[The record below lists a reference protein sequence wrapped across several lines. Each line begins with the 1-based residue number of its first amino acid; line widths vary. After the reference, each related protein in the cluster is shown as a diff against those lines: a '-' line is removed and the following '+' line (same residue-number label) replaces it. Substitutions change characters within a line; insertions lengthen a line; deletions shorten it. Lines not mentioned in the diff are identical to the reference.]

1 MLIVSANKFFLVTL
15 FSLLFANFA
24 MVNDAFLQSII
35 FFTISL
41 FLSLIIYIKNYQ
53 TLLDDIKF
61 LYPLITICLT
71 GILFSSNNLFEFA
84 IRDLYYFCNHIII
97 ILFGFQLA
105 KIFSLKDYIISLTWL
120 SFSTFIF
127 FYFKLAYLNLSSLN
141 YIQEFSYTA
150 AYASLFPLAIT
161 SIFLYKY
168 LKIGLKGNLFSLMI
182 LFFFV
187 HIIVIDSRTSLVSLL
202 IYFSSIFFLLTNQ
215 SLKSIARFF
224 ISLSVFLFI
233 FFFIGNMLN
242 APMIERFYDT
252 FNEFNPNTRFNY
264 LSDVNL
270 YWRAYESYV
279 SLFDYLNLSLINQVF
294 GAGFGKEVFLGFEIN
309 LGGSDFSKIYVFH
322 NGYINLLLKTGIIGF
337 MLYTYFFVKK
347 FLNYRQ
353 KKHIDN
359 GKLIFVRT
367 LLSTI
372 CLLIIFITIPIAGLM
387 NISIFPIALSFGF
400 LAHKEKIY
408 TERLN

>member
-1 MLIVSANKFFLVTL
+1 M
-15 FSLLFANFA
+15 
-24 MVNDAFLQSII
+24 
-35 FFTISL
+35 
-41 FLSLIIYIKNYQ
+41 
-53 TLLDDIKF
+53 
-61 LYPLITICLT
+61 ICIT
-71 GILFSSNNLFEFA
+71 GILFSSSNLFEFA

-105 KIFSLKDYIISLTWL
+105 KVFSLKDFITSLIWL
-120 SFSTFIF
+120 SFASFIF
-127 FYFKLAYLNLSSLN
+127 FYFQLIYLNLSYSN

-161 SIFLYKY
+161 SIVLSKY
-168 LKIGLKGNLFSLMI
+168 LKIGLKSNLFSLMI
-182 LFFFV
+182 LFFFI

-215 SLKSIARFF
+215 SLKSLARFC

-233 FFFIGNMLN
+233 FFSIGNILN
-242 APMIERFYDT
+242 APMIERFYT
-252 FNEFNPNTRFNY
+252 TLNEFNPNVRFNY

-270 YWRAYESYV
+270 YWRAYESYI
-279 SLFDYLNLSLINQVF
+279 SLLDFLNLNLINQVF

-322 NGYINLLLKTGIIGF
+322 NGYINLLLKTGIVGL
-337 MLYTYFFVKK
+337 MLYIYFFVKK
-347 FLNYRQ
+347 FFNYRG
-353 KKHIDN
+353 KKHFDN
-359 GKLIFVRT
+359 NKLIFVRT

-387 NISIFPIALSFGF
+387 NISIFPIVLSFGF
-400 LAHKEKIY
+400 LAQKEKIY